1 MAEMMP
7 ENMQNRVVMDDE
19 GKLLARRYQWLLEL
33 MRNDDVSNGGTGSLR
48 TFVQDARRE
57 IKASEGNIDNFRA
70 WWNDNWSNTE
80 WYKTRTSARRESEVQ
95 RADPKLRQDY
105 ELSLERRRNSISNLA
120 TRRYGIVL
128 TAQEL
133 EDLTEEARLNQWDE
147 VDLDTKLRPFFE
159 RALATGAELGGT
171 AGDFQNELT
180 QWASR
185 NGLAI
190 DRSMLSKYVGNM
202 TLGQQTLD
210 DVKQELRTTYLMGA
224 YPAWADRI
232 EKGFDPEAISRPYR
246 SAAAKLL
253 EVEEDEIS
261 LDDPLLKR
269 GLQGT
274 GADGKPRV
282 VPLYE
287 FESEIRKDPRWDKTN
302 NAYETYTKVGTDLL
316 RMFGLR

>member
-48 TFVQDARRE
+48 TFVQDARKQ

-70 WWNDNWSNTE
+70 WWNNNWSNTE
-80 WYKTRTSARRESEVQ
+80 WYKARTSARRESEVQ

-105 ELSLERRRNSISNLA
+105 ELSLERRKNSINNLA
-120 TRRYGIVL
+120 ARYGIVL
-128 TAQEL
+128 TPLEL
-133 EDLTEEARLNQWDE
+133 QDLTEEARLNQWE
-147 VDLDTKLRPFFE
+147 EADLDAKLRPFLE
-159 RALATGAELGGT
+159 RTLATGEDLKGT
-171 AGDFQNELT
+171 AGDFQNDLT
-180 QWASR
+180 QWANR

-190 DRSMLSKYVGNM
+190 DKSMLAKYVGNM

-274 GADGKPRV
+274 GPDGKPRV

>member
-1 MAEMMP
+1 MAEQLTPDEVKKIRNDYNFILNLASKDNTGSVRKFWNDLRKVIRNSDGDTTIITAYVNREFPKVEYFKNLYGAQAEAEIQGARP
-7 ENMQNRVVMDDE
+7 ELAADVNRAVDVKRQAVNAAIEKYGIELPE
-19 GKLLARRYQWLLEL
+19 GQLDILAREAW
-33 MRNDDVSNGGTGSLR
+33 RNNWGVT
-48 TFVQDARRE
+48 E
-57 IKASEGNIDNFRA
+57 I
-70 WWNDNWSNTE
+70 
-80 WYKTRTSARRESEVQ
+80 
-95 RADPKLRQDY
+95 
-105 ELSLERRRNSISNLA
+105 
-120 TRRYGIVL
+120 
-128 TAQEL
+128 
-133 EDLTEEARLNQWDE
+133 DLN
-147 VDLDTKLRPFFE
+147 LRPF
-159 RALATGAELGGT
+159 LADTLGTGADLKGT
-171 AGDFQNELT
+171 AGDFQNDLT

-190 DRSMLSKYVGNM
+190 DKSMLAKYVGNM

-274 GADGKPRV
+274 GPDGKPRV

>member
-1 MAEMMP
+1 LTPDEVKKIRNDYNFILNLASKDQTGSVRKFWNDLRKVIRNSDGDTTIITAYVNREFPKVEYFKNLYGAQAEAEIQGARP
-7 ENMQNRVVMDDE
+7 ELAADVNRAVDVKRQAVNAAIEKYGIELPE
-19 GKLLARRYQWLLEL
+19 GQLDILAREAW
-33 MRNDDVSNGGTGSLR
+33 RNNWGVT
-48 TFVQDARRE
+48 E
-57 IKASEGNIDNFRA
+57 I
-70 WWNDNWSNTE
+70 
-80 WYKTRTSARRESEVQ
+80 
-95 RADPKLRQDY
+95 
-105 ELSLERRRNSISNLA
+105 
-120 TRRYGIVL
+120 
-128 TAQEL
+128 
-133 EDLTEEARLNQWDE
+133 DLN
-147 VDLDTKLRPFFE
+147 LRPF
-159 RALATGAELGGT
+159 LADTLETGEDLRGT
-171 AGDFQNELT
+171 AGDFQNDLS

-185 NGLAI
+185 NGLSI
-190 DRSMLSKYVGNM
+190 DRSMLAKYVGNM

>member
-1 MAEMMP
+1 MAEERLSVQEANKVRQDYNFILSFVSKDTTGSVQKFWNNLRKTIRDSKGDRAIITAYVDREFPKVEYFRPLYGVQAEREIQAAQP
-7 ENMQNRVVMDDE
+7 EFAADVTRAIDKSRQDINAIAEQYGIVIDE
-19 GKLLARRYQWLLEL
+19 GKLDLLSREAW
-33 MRNDDVSNGGTGSLR
+33 RSGWG
-48 TFVQDARRE
+48 QDE
-57 IKASEGNIDNFRA
+57 I
-70 WWNDNWSNTE
+70 
-80 WYKTRTSARRESEVQ
+80 
-95 RADPKLRQDY
+95 L
-105 ELSLERRRNSISNLA
+105 
-120 TRRYGIVL
+120 
-128 TAQEL
+128 
-133 EDLTEEARLNQWDE
+133 LN
-147 VDLDTKLRPFFE
+147 LRPLL
-159 RALATGAELGGT
+159 ADTLATGEDLRGT
-171 AGDFQNELT
+171 AGDFQNDLS

-185 NGLAI
+185 NGLSI
-190 DRSMLSKYVGNM
+190 DRSMLAKYVGNM

>member
-1 MAEMMP
+1 VAEPLTPDEVKKIRNDYNFILNLASKDQTGSVRKFWNDLRKVIRNSDGDTTIITAYVNREFPKVEYFKNLYGAQAEAEIQGARP
-7 ENMQNRVVMDDE
+7 ELAADVNRAVDVKRQAVNAAIEKYGIELPE
-19 GKLLARRYQWLLEL
+19 GQLDILAREAW
-33 MRNDDVSNGGTGSLR
+33 RNNWGVT
-48 TFVQDARRE
+48 E
-57 IKASEGNIDNFRA
+57 I
-70 WWNDNWSNTE
+70 
-80 WYKTRTSARRESEVQ
+80 
-95 RADPKLRQDY
+95 
-105 ELSLERRRNSISNLA
+105 
-120 TRRYGIVL
+120 
-128 TAQEL
+128 
-133 EDLTEEARLNQWDE
+133 DLN
-147 VDLDTKLRPFFE
+147 LRPF
-159 RALATGAELGGT
+159 LADTLETGEDLRGT
-171 AGDFQNELT
+171 AGDFQNDLS

-185 NGLAI
+185 NGLSI
-190 DRSMLSKYVGNM
+190 DRSMLAKYVGNM

-253 EVEEDEIS
+253 EVNEDEIS

>member
-1 MAEMMP
+1 MAEPLTPDEVKKIRNDYNFILNLASKDQTGSVRKFWNDLRKVIRNSDGDTTIITAYVNREFPKVEYFKNLYGAQAEAEIQGARP
-7 ENMQNRVVMDDE
+7 ELAADVNRAVDVKRQAVNAAIEKYGIELPE
-19 GKLLARRYQWLLEL
+19 GQLDILAREAW
-33 MRNDDVSNGGTGSLR
+33 RNNWGVT
-48 TFVQDARRE
+48 E
-57 IKASEGNIDNFRA
+57 I
-70 WWNDNWSNTE
+70 
-80 WYKTRTSARRESEVQ
+80 
-95 RADPKLRQDY
+95 
-105 ELSLERRRNSISNLA
+105 
-120 TRRYGIVL
+120 
-128 TAQEL
+128 
-133 EDLTEEARLNQWDE
+133 DLN
-147 VDLDTKLRPFFE
+147 LRPF
-159 RALATGAELGGT
+159 LADTLETGKDLRGT
-171 AGDFQNELT
+171 AGDFQNDLS

-185 NGLAI
+185 NGLSI
-190 DRSMLSKYVGNM
+190 DRSMLAKYVGNM

-246 SAAAKLL
+246 SAAARLL

>member
-1 MAEMMP
+1 MAEPLTPDEVKKIRNDYNFILNLASKDQTGSVRKFWNDLRKVIRNSDGDTTIITAYVNREFPKVEYFKNLYGAQAEAEIQGARP
-7 ENMQNRVVMDDE
+7 ELAADVNRAVDVKRQAVNAAIEKYGIELPE
-19 GKLLARRYQWLLEL
+19 GQLDILAREAW
-33 MRNDDVSNGGTGSLR
+33 RNNWGVT
-48 TFVQDARRE
+48 E
-57 IKASEGNIDNFRA
+57 I
-70 WWNDNWSNTE
+70 
-80 WYKTRTSARRESEVQ
+80 
-95 RADPKLRQDY
+95 
-105 ELSLERRRNSISNLA
+105 
-120 TRRYGIVL
+120 
-128 TAQEL
+128 
-133 EDLTEEARLNQWDE
+133 DLN
-147 VDLDTKLRPFFE
+147 LRPF
-159 RALATGAELGGT
+159 LADTLETGEDLKGT
-171 AGDFQNELT
+171 AGDFQNDLS

-185 NGLAI
+185 NGLSI
-190 DRSMLSKYVGNM
+190 DRSMLAKYVGNM

>member
-1 MAEMMP
+1 VAEQLTPDEVKKIRNDYNFILSLASRDQTGSVRKFWNDLRKVIRNSDGDTTIITAYVNREFPKVEFFKNLTGSQAEAEIQGARP
-7 ENMQNRVVMDDE
+7 ELAADVNRAVDVKRQAVNAAIEKYGIELPE
-19 GKLLARRYQWLLEL
+19 GQLDILAREAW
-33 MRNDDVSNGGTGSLR
+33 RNNWGVT
-48 TFVQDARRE
+48 E
-57 IKASEGNIDNFRA
+57 I
-70 WWNDNWSNTE
+70 
-80 WYKTRTSARRESEVQ
+80 
-95 RADPKLRQDY
+95 
-105 ELSLERRRNSISNLA
+105 
-120 TRRYGIVL
+120 
-128 TAQEL
+128 
-133 EDLTEEARLNQWDE
+133 DLN
-147 VDLDTKLRPFFE
+147 LRPF
-159 RALATGAELGGT
+159 LADTLETGEDLKGT
-171 AGDFQNELT
+171 AGDFQNDLS

-185 NGLAI
+185 NGLSI
-190 DRSMLSKYVGNM
+190 DRSMLAKYVGNM

-253 EVEEDEIS
+253 EVDEDEIS

>member
-1 MAEMMP
+1 MAEPLTPDEVKKIRNDYNFILNLASKDQTGSVRKFWNDLRKVIRNSDGDTTIITAYVNREFPKVEYFKNLYGAQAEAEIQGARP
-7 ENMQNRVVMDDE
+7 ELAADVNRAVDVKRQAVNAAIEKYGIELPE
-19 GKLLARRYQWLLEL
+19 GQLDILAREAW
-33 MRNDDVSNGGTGSLR
+33 RNNWGVT
-48 TFVQDARRE
+48 E
-57 IKASEGNIDNFRA
+57 I
-70 WWNDNWSNTE
+70 
-80 WYKTRTSARRESEVQ
+80 
-95 RADPKLRQDY
+95 
-105 ELSLERRRNSISNLA
+105 
-120 TRRYGIVL
+120 
-128 TAQEL
+128 
-133 EDLTEEARLNQWDE
+133 DLN
-147 VDLDTKLRPFFE
+147 LRPF
-159 RALATGAELGGT
+159 LADTLETGEDLRGT
-171 AGDFQNELT
+171 AGDFQNDLS

-185 NGLAI
+185 NGLSI
-190 DRSMLSKYVGNM
+190 DRSMLAKYVGNM

-253 EVEEDEIS
+253 EVNEDEIS

>member
-1 MAEMMP
+1 M
-7 ENMQNRVVMDDE
+7 
-19 GKLLARRYQWLLEL
+19 
-33 MRNDDVSNGGTGSLR
+33 
-48 TFVQDARRE
+48 
-57 IKASEGNIDNFRA
+57 
-70 WWNDNWSNTE
+70 
-80 WYKTRTSARRESEVQ
+80 
-95 RADPKLRQDY
+95 
-105 ELSLERRRNSISNLA
+105 
-120 TRRYGIVL
+120 
-128 TAQEL
+128 
-133 EDLTEEARLNQWDE
+133 
-147 VDLDTKLRPFFE
+147 
-159 RALATGAELGGT
+159 
-171 AGDFQNELT
+171 T

-190 DRSMLSKYVGNM
+190 DKSMLAKYVGNM

-274 GADGKPRV
+274 GPDGKPRV

>member
-1 MAEMMP
+1 MAEPLTPDEVKKIRNDYNFILNLASKDQTGSVRKFWNDLRKVIRNSDGDTTIITAYVNREFPKVEYFKNLYGAQAEAEIQGARP
-7 ENMQNRVVMDDE
+7 ELAADVNRAVDVKRQAVNAAIEKYGIELPE
-19 GKLLARRYQWLLEL
+19 GQLDILAREAW
-33 MRNDDVSNGGTGSLR
+33 RNNWGVT
-48 TFVQDARRE
+48 E
-57 IKASEGNIDNFRA
+57 I
-70 WWNDNWSNTE
+70 
-80 WYKTRTSARRESEVQ
+80 
-95 RADPKLRQDY
+95 
-105 ELSLERRRNSISNLA
+105 
-120 TRRYGIVL
+120 
-128 TAQEL
+128 
-133 EDLTEEARLNQWDE
+133 DLN
-147 VDLDTKLRPFFE
+147 LRPF
-159 RALATGAELGGT
+159 LADTLETGEDLRGT
-171 AGDFQNELT
+171 AGDFQNDLS

-185 NGLAI
+185 NGLSI
-190 DRSMLSKYVGNM
+190 DRSMLAKYVGNM

>member
-1 MAEMMP
+1 VAEPLTPDEVKKIRNDYNFILNLASKDQTGSVRKFWNDLRKVIRNSDGDTTIITAYVNREFPKVEYFKNLYGAQAEAEIQGARP
-7 ENMQNRVVMDDE
+7 ELAADVNRAVDVKRQAVNAAIEKYGIELPE
-19 GKLLARRYQWLLEL
+19 GQLDILAREAW
-33 MRNDDVSNGGTGSLR
+33 RNNWGVT
-48 TFVQDARRE
+48 E
-57 IKASEGNIDNFRA
+57 I
-70 WWNDNWSNTE
+70 
-80 WYKTRTSARRESEVQ
+80 
-95 RADPKLRQDY
+95 
-105 ELSLERRRNSISNLA
+105 
-120 TRRYGIVL
+120 
-128 TAQEL
+128 
-133 EDLTEEARLNQWDE
+133 DLN
-147 VDLDTKLRPFFE
+147 LRPF
-159 RALATGAELGGT
+159 LADTLETGEDLKGT
-171 AGDFQNELT
+171 AGDFQNDLS

-185 NGLAI
+185 NGLSI
-190 DRSMLSKYVGNM
+190 DRSMLAKYVGNM

>member
-1 MAEMMP
+1 MAEQLTPDEVKKIRNDYNFILSLASRDQTGSVRKFWNDLRKVIRNSDGDTTIITAYVNREFPKVEFFKNLTGSQAEAEIQGARP
-7 ENMQNRVVMDDE
+7 ELAADVNRAVDVKRQAVNAAIEKYGIELPE
-19 GKLLARRYQWLLEL
+19 GQLDILAREAW
-33 MRNDDVSNGGTGSLR
+33 RNNWGVT
-48 TFVQDARRE
+48 E
-57 IKASEGNIDNFRA
+57 I
-70 WWNDNWSNTE
+70 
-80 WYKTRTSARRESEVQ
+80 
-95 RADPKLRQDY
+95 
-105 ELSLERRRNSISNLA
+105 
-120 TRRYGIVL
+120 
-128 TAQEL
+128 
-133 EDLTEEARLNQWDE
+133 DLN
-147 VDLDTKLRPFFE
+147 LRPF
-159 RALATGAELGGT
+159 LADTLETGEDLKGT
-171 AGDFQNELT
+171 AGDFQNDLS

-185 NGLAI
+185 NGLSI
-190 DRSMLSKYVGNM
+190 DRSMLAKYVGNM

-253 EVEEDEIS
+253 EVDEDEIS